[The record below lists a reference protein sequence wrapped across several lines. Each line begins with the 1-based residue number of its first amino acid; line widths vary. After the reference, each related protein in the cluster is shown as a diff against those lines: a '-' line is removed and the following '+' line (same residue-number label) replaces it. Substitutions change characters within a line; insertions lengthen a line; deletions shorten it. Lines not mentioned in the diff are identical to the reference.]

1 MTLLNSIGSSTVQGL
16 GTWQFNVPTTDYWSV
31 KVIAFE
37 NPPSDLVITI
47 KHNGSPVIA
56 SALPTTAQG
65 SVILNAPLITCT
77 ASDTLT
83 VVLSSALQADTL
95 PNVIKTSIIVQEG
108 LL

>member
-1 MTLLNSIGSSTVQGL
+1 MTLLNALGNNIVTGL

-47 KHNGSPVIA
+47 NHNGSPVIA
-56 SALPTTAQG
+56 SAVPSTAQG
-65 SVILNAPLITCT
+65 SVILNAPIITCT
-77 ASDTLT
+77 AADTIT
-83 VVLSSALQADTL
+83 IVLSSILASDTL
-95 PNVIKTSIIVQEG
+95 PNLIKSSLIVQKG